1 MVLDNIV
8 LIRTTLKKLKAIE
21 LKVYL
26 AALFSMERDFIIM
39 PTPKPWAEPVK
50 PQKEKNKS

>member
-26 AALFSMERDFIIM
+26 ATLFSMQRDFIIM
-39 PTPKPWAEPVK
+39 PTPKTWAEPVK